1 MARNVKLGMI
11 TVLMHSEPL
20 AERRQKLLDL
30 VDEAGELGCNIA
42 LLPEFADH
50 HVTAESAG
58 GAGSFGSDAERE
70 KQKILGHTIASPWL
84 LEVSSRAKKYGM
96 VVIPDVMLLEG
107 NKAFNSALVY
117 GPDGDLLGQYR
128 KTHLALGEE
137 DSIAEGN
144 SLEPIE
150 TPFGKLGIFICY
162 DINFPEITRCY
173 ELKGAELLLWTTMRQ
188 VTLEYAQY
196 SAILP
201 ARANEHGLPLAVS
214 TYVYE
219 TQLHERR
226 PMTSTVYNC
235 FGQVLAGGILGPGV
249 LEATVDLDQRKLNT
263 RRWAHPDW
271 VDEVKCLH
279 RRRRPELYG
288 ALTAPLS
295 AEQRDVAN
303 EPTVMEFPNEGYGRR
318 T

>member
-1 MARNVKLGMI
+1 MARNVKLGMV
-11 TVLMHSEPL
+11 TVLMHNEPL

-50 HVTAESAG
+50 HVTTQSTG
-58 GAGSFGSDAERE
+58 DGSFGSDAEKE
-70 KQKILGHTIASPWL
+70 KQKVLGHSIDSPWL
-84 LEVSSRAKKYGM
+84 LEISSRAKKYGM
-96 VVIPDVMLLEG
+96 VVIPDIMLLEG
-107 NKAFNSALVY
+107 DKAFNAALVY
-117 GPDGDLLGQYR
+117 GPDGGLLGQYR

-137 DSIAEGN
+137 DGITAGD

-173 ELKGAELLLWTTMRQ
+173 ELAGAELLLWTTMRQ
-188 VTLEYAQY
+188 VTLEFAQY
-196 SAILP
+196 SAVLP
-201 ARANEHGLPLAVS
+201 ARANEHGLPFGVS

-249 LEATVDLDQRKLNT
+249 LQATVDLDQRKLNT

-288 ALTAPLS
+288 ALTASLS
-295 AEQRDVAN
+295 VEQRDVAN